1 MVKKTVKSGEEYKLK
16 KQTSRAKKIAWVFS
30 FLWII
35 FAIFPAV
42 NYFYKNSSA
51 IRNFVVVSGVYEANK
66 VLMDQYNDL
75 SNNLSK
81 NINISKYT
89 AKISVPEIK
98 LDKVSEKTEKVSKT
112 AGFLSK
118 VGVKGANK
126 VADKSDAIQKQVDK
140 VNKEIKE
147 KTSEVAKTLE
157 RDLDKALKD
166 ELKSF
171 GQNQMQKQLNL
182 TDANYKNL
190 VNGNYGIMTDGARK
204 ISASIYAEISKTKI
218 GVVRNLMKQINTYYD
233 WISYGVIAL
242 MILVG
247 LVPVV
252 IALKIAKM
260 ISGTFTTCPYC
271 GKVFL
276 SKKAKFKLLSFIKF
290 W

>member
-1 MVKKTVKSGEEYKLK
+1 MVGQNIYNMLK
-16 KQTSRAKKIAWVFS
+16 KYGGVWITCDVTPKKFLQKQDEQNPTLNNNLNNVTSR
-30 FLWII
+30 
-35 FAIFPAV
+35 
-42 NYFYKNSSA
+42 
-51 IRNFVVVSGVYEANK
+51 
-66 VLMDQYNDL
+66 
-75 SNNLSK
+75 NNLNDRFENEAHIRSFFGEIGFN
-81 NINISKYT
+81 NI
-89 AKISVPEIK
+89 EIHK
-98 LDKVSEKTEKVSKT
+98 
-112 AGFLSK
+112 F
-118 VGVKGANK
+118 
-126 VADKSDAIQKQVDK
+126 I
-140 VNKEIKE
+140 
-147 KTSEVAKTLE
+147 EV
-157 RDLDKALKD
+157 KD